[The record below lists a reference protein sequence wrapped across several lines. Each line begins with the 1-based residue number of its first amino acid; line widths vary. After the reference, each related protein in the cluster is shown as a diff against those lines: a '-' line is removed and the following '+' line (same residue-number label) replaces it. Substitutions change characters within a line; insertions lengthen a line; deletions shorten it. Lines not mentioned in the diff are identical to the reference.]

1 MKTRSSTLIL
11 GILTAACVAGTAA
24 ADGTYK
30 VTQTSK
36 DEYRVGVKY
45 RTEVETGQLTHA
57 RLFVVAK
64 AGWKVNGKFPFKVE
78 ITGADGVSLG
88 KTVLK
93 KDDATVM
100 NEHKAVFK
108 IPYKATSD
116 GTHTLKAKVKMSVC
130 KGTQQCLFPTETLKW
145 TVTAKGD

>member
-1 MKTRSSTLIL
+1 MKTRVLPLVL
-11 GILTAACVAGTAA
+11 GIVTAACVAGAAA

-30 VTQTSK
+30 VSQTSK

-45 RTEVETGQLTHA
+45 RQDVTTGQSTQA
-57 RLFVVAK
+57 RLFVTAK
-64 AGWKVNGKFPFKVE
+64 AGWKVNAKFPFKVE
-78 ITGADGVSLG
+78 ITSPDGVTVD

-93 KDDATVM
+93 KDDAKVM

-116 GTHTLKAKVKMSVC
+116 GTHTLKAKVKLSVC
-130 KGTQQCLFPTETLKW
+130 KGTKQCLFPTETIKW
-145 TVTAKGD
+145 TVTAKGE